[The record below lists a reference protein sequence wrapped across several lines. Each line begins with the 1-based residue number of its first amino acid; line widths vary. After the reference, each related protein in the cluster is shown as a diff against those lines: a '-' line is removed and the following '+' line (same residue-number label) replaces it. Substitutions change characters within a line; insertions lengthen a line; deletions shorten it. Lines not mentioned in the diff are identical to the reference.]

1 MPIGNLEI
9 PGIGKEVVMG
19 AIWQSHILWAAF
31 IAGIFIIAPL
41 SEYLAVLTKQPKYDR
56 FAKGAAVAAILLFAT
71 GSFTPI
77 LGVLFLITL
86 YPVFWSYAQNILF
99 WPLLAE
105 TFMFVGEIILIYAW
119 YASWDKMAYRKK
131 LHVVIGFMAGML
143 LVAQFSFINIVG
155 SYLLTPSLSAATNV
169 GAVALNPTFV
179 PLNMHRFVGNIS
191 YAGFLVAGWAAVRY
205 LRSTREEDREYYD
218 WMGHWGL
225 IWGFGFVL
233 LQPLIGFGYLKAIR
247 EHNAAAFDY
256 IMLGDKSWLFNLL
269 AIDLAILGVASVAY
283 CLHKLRF
290 AVNPMPTLRNLTL
303 GALGFMTLFS
313 LLNLIPADGHL
324 VPQIGLVF
332 GEKAATPEAQG
343 QATIPLGS
351 MYPWKYIGLIGMML
365 IGIFALALYL
375 KATAAGFHWGRAS
388 RWSQYALLLTAVTV
402 VFTMMTM
409 GYVRE
414 TARRGSE
421 PGYLINGCITLDQE
435 IVGEGC
441 PAAPERTPELGTPL

>member
-1 MPIGNLEI
+1 MPIGNLEV

-19 AIWQSHILWAAF
+19 AIWQSHVLWAAF

-77 LGVLFLITL
+77 LGVLLLITL

-105 TFMFVGEIILIYAW
+105 AFMFVAEIILIYAW

-131 LHVVIGFMAGML
+131 LHIVLGFMTGLL
-143 LVAQFSFINIVG
+143 LVAQMSFINVVG

-191 YAGFLVAGWAAVRY
+191 YAGFLVAGFAAIRY
-205 LRSTREEDREYYD
+205 LRSTREDDREYYD

-233 LQPLIGFGYLKAIR
+233 LQPLIGYGYLKSIR
-247 EHNAAAFDY
+247 ESAPEAFET
-256 IMLGDKSWLFNLL
+256 IMLGSKSWLFLL
-269 AIDLAILGVASVAY
+269 LMTWIAIMTMASTAY
-283 CLHKLRF
+283 FIHKLRF
-290 AVNPMPTLRNLTL
+290 AVKPTPTLHKLSV
-303 GALGFMTLFS
+303 GALGFTALFAM
-313 LLNLIPADGHL
+313 LNIIPSDANII
-324 VPQIGLVF
+324 PQLGLSF
-332 GEKAATPEAQG
+332 LGGGDTKLP
-343 QATIPLGS
+343 PGS
-351 MYPWKYIGLIGMML
+351 MYPWKYIGLIG
-365 IGIFALALYL
+365 
-375 KATAAGFHWGRAS
+375 
-388 RWSQYALLLTAVTV
+388 
-402 VFTMMTM
+402 
-409 GYVRE
+409 
-414 TARRGSE
+414 
-421 PGYLINGCITLDQE
+421 
-435 IVGEGC
+435 
-441 PAAPERTPELGTPL
+441 

>member
-1 MPIGNLEI
+1 MPIGNLEV

-19 AIWQSHILWAAF
+19 AIWQSHVLWAAF

-56 FAKGAAVAAILLFAT
+56 FAKCAAVAAILLFAT

-86 YPVFWSYAQNILF
+86 YPVFWSYVQNILF

-105 TFMFVGEIILIYAW
+105 AFMFVAEIILIYAW

-131 LHVVIGFMAGML
+131 LHIVLGFMTGLL
-143 LVAQFSFINIVG
+143 LVAQMSFINVVG

-169 GAVALNPTFV
+169 GAAALNPTFV

-191 YAGFLVAGWAAVRY
+191 YAGFLVAGWAAVRF
-205 LRSTREEDREYYD
+205 LRSTREDDREYYD

-225 IWGFGFVL
+225 IFGFGFVL
-233 LQPLIGFGYLKAIR
+233 LQPLIGFGYLKSIR

-256 IMLGDKSWLFNLL
+256 IMIGEKAWLFELVT
-269 AIDLAILGVASVAY
+269 IFLGVMAVASVAY
-283 CLHKLRF
+283 CLHRLKF
-290 AVNPMPTLRNLTL
+290 AVKPMPTLRNLTL

-313 LLNLIPADGHL
+313 VLNLIPADASL
-324 VPQIGLVF
+324 IPQIGLEF
-332 GEKAATPEAQG
+332 AEGEDTK
-343 QATIPLGS
+343 IPLGD

-365 IGIFALALYL
+365 VGIFALALYL
-375 KATAAGFHWGRAS
+375 KATASGFHWGRSS

-402 VFTMMTM
+402 VLTMMTM
-409 GYVRE
+409 GYTRE

-421 PGYLINGCITLDQE
+421 PGYLISGCITLDQE
-435 IVGEGC
+435 VVGEGC
-441 PAAPERTPELGTPL
+441 PAAPERAPELGTPL